1 MEEKE
6 IKTQYKGFEIKF
18 QNYSEE
24 WNAKIEQSNYSNKSL
39 EKVKKYID
47 NLEIKEE
54 SSHEHHNTL
63 HHSEHE
69 KNEKVNYKLH
79 MVVMLLVFLV
89 LAFNQY
95 MIFSLPISVTGSSIG
110 FSSRSVNLGS
120 GASIQEI
127 AAVIIPSE
135 EDKIRPFSVNG
146 QQIEL
151 TLDKNNILMRFD
163 PFPPN
168 GGRGRNDVPKDLTPE
183 QQKIW
188 ADLMYGTSEKNFQDA
203 VGGCLFCSAPG
214 GSGGC
219 FKKRTIRGLT
229 TLLLE
234 QDYTKDEVEDELRV
248 WMAYFFPGMAVKW
261 AKYYIDQ
268 GLDPTEIPIDV
279 QTFSRSGKLRV
290 EAALGGQDISS
301 LVPDQVGGCF

>member
-1 MEEKE
+1 MEEAHKHHENKKE
-6 IKTQYKGFEIKF
+6 LDF
-18 QNYSEE
+18 
-24 WNAKIEQSNYSNKSL
+24 
-39 EKVKKYID
+39 
-47 NLEIKEE
+47 
-54 SSHEHHNTL
+54 EHHKSIHHVLHETKKENDPKL
-63 HHSEHE
+63 HHSSHHVEHGKKE
-69 KNEKVNYKLH
+69 EVNYRPYLII
-79 MVVMLLVFLV
+79 MFLVFLV

-95 MIFSLPISVTGSSIG
+95 TIYTLPISSTGSSVG
-110 FSSRSVNLGS
+110 FSSRSINLGND
-120 GASIQEI
+120 ASIQEI
-127 AAVIIPSE
+127 AAAIIPSE

-146 QQIEL
+146 EPIEL
-151 TLDKNNILMRFD
+151 TLDKNNILMKFD

-168 GGRGRNDVPKDLTPE
+168 GGRGRDDVPQDLTPE

-188 ADLMYGTSEKNFQDA
+188 ADLMYGTQENNFQDA

-229 TLLLE
+229 TLLLQ
-234 QDYTKDEVEDELRV
+234 QDYAKDEVEDELRV

-268 GLDPTEIPIDV
+268 GLDPSKIPIDV
-279 QTFSRSGKLRV
+279 QTFSRNGKLRV

-301 LVPDQVGGCF
+301 IVPDQVGGCF